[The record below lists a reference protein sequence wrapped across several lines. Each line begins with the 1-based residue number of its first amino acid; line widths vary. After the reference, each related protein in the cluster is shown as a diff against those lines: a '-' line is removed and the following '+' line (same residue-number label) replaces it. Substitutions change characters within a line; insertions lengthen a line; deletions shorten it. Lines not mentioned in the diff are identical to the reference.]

1 MFQIKFMWDLKRM
14 PPLLRYVLKWS
25 CVGVISLLVIMDD
38 RSRLESHLKSLNK
51 LQALS
56 KVRRVLRGKLCWCSC
71 SCSYTQA
78 KCGVSSISRSWVV
91 FFGAKNLP
99 GGLWNQYI
107 WDTGYFFSVDQ
118 PGKTWLMKTQNLTK
132 PAASSC
138 RAREFLFVEKPCYVF
153 VFVGGEEWNKPDCS
167 GYTGGICAF

>member
-1 MFQIKFMWDLKRM
+1 MFQVKFMWDLKRM
-14 PPLLRYVLKWS
+14 PPLLRHVLVS
-25 CVGVISLLVIMDD
+25 FRLVIMDD

-56 KVRRVLRGKLCWCSC
+56 KVRRVQPAGNLGWCSC
-71 SCSYTQA
+71 SRNTQA
-78 KCGVSSISRSWVV
+78 KLWLSRISRSWVV

-99 GGLWNQYI
+99 GGLWNQYNLGYL
-107 WDTGYFFSVDQ
+107 GYFFSV
-118 PGKTWLMKTQNLTK
+118 GHLVKNLVDENPK
-132 PAASSC
+132 PDETSGFKLQGVW
-138 RAREFLFVEKPCYVF
+138 EFLFVEKPCYVF